1 MKGLGGYLDAL
12 HEGAPAGKRRELR
25 QSLRVDAILG
35 DLQPLLEGTLEGAVR
50 VTDIVKN
57 LRRLSHSGAGERQTL
72 DLAKIARTAAS
83 LTAGGRTA
91 RAEVLVS
98 AEGEAYVVGPEG
110 PLHQVIV
117 NLVDN
122 ALYAVRDCAQARVE
136 IKVARRGDWVEL
148 AVADNGPGIAPADLA
163 KIFEPFFTTKP
174 VGEGT
179 GLGLWISFSIVRE
192 CGGSIAAANRAE
204 GGAEFV
210 IRLPAG

>member
-1 MKGLGGYLDAL
+1 VFED
-12 HEGAPAGKRRELR
+12 
-25 QSLRVDAILG
+25 
-35 DLQPLLEGTLEGAVR
+35 
-50 VTDIVKN
+50 
-57 LRRLSHSGAGERQTL
+57 
-72 DLAKIARTAAS
+72 
-83 LTAGGRTA
+83 
-91 RAEVLVS
+91 
-98 AEGEAYVVGPEG
+98 GEARVFGHEG

-122 ALYAVRDCAQARVE
+122 ALYAVRDRAEGRVE
-136 IKVARRGDWVEL
+136 ITVARRGEWVEL
-148 AVADNGPGIAPADLA
+148 AVADNGSGVAAGDLA

-192 CGGSIAAANRAE
+192 CGGSIAAANRAQ